1 MGVKDRY
8 QKKKEMDTT
17 KSSYGVKER
26 YDIKKQVGNVDINQE
41 YIDSFIDEA
50 NIFLKGTEKSFGD
63 VDYGSATS
71 IYNSK
76 RGEWDSIKDKGN
88 AIKLWLENNRG
99 SFDEESFK
107 DVYDNISAVLSGG
120 QGVVSSFGELKD
132 YYSSFDSELD
142 FKMNEDNINFDSLK
156 EEDILKEIESLEKK
170 YSDSNKYMGNYNNSD
185 EKKQLK
191 EELAYKKT
199 LLERVRNR
207 DIRKKYE
214 AVGLSGTDSYD
225 RAFSST
231 SGFNKDTLEEMESVL
246 LKRLSTS
253 GDARNNSIFSKKFWQ
268 QGKLLYR
275 NLTNL
280 GEYSSATPEIESKY
294 AYMTD
299 EELWNAIQSYR
310 NVNAR
315 EVWETY
321 NDPLG
326 DFFASADST
335 LYDISDDT
343 YMQMTD
349 QERQTYNYWL
359 NRGLSEGVGGQYAFE
374 YGESI
379 RDALTVAK
387 AEEVAR
393 SVETN
398 QQELIFAVAAGIE
411 NFGEGMESLF
421 NNDTDISSTQV
432 ASQIVREN
440 LDGAMGV
447 AYDISQTT
455 GNMLPSILASA
466 IASYVNPAIGG
477 YVGSTLMGA
486 SAAGNA
492 KAEMLREGYSQEEAE
507 TYGLLIGISEGALQ
521 YALGGISKLGSGGIS
536 KIASKALSQ
545 IDNAFLRFATDYA
558 IKMGREGIEEGLQE
572 IISPIIK
579 SAITGTDNSVDWGQ
593 VVYSALLGAMSAGLF
608 EGVETIG
615 SSVALKNL
623 GSQYRTG
630 QADLVQEG
638 IDTGAL
644 SKKQGDALL
653 GKIGKGKNLT
663 DTRLGNIAQSV
674 ESRKVES
681 DRKKIESA
689 VKSRLESLGEQ
700 GDVNSLSKAISRQIV
715 GDELNLRD
723 KYLLFTNDNA
733 KRVIDELNTDG
744 DKVIPSWAKQIGTK
758 YVNPEYYS
766 AEYVEQTT
774 YDSNENEV
782 KIDSI
787 TSTKDG
793 AIVVKTD
800 SGATIEVDS
809 LDLGFNDNILMNT
822 VSKLNLNPE
831 SATMFYKGFEGSNM
845 SAEAY
850 SRGFTE
856 AYTYGEYSIPQ
867 REMSEK
873 GLAMKLDAPT
883 RDIAYKLGQTDAK
896 YKVKLEQEAINKAKQ
911 ETFDKF
917 KDGKNFN
924 KKGSVYFEE
933 GVNPKELNDRQRVS
947 MSVIEAMAK
956 ITGTKIYIYKSLSTV
971 DPNGFFDERDNSL
984 HIDILAG
991 AEQNSLML
999 YTMSH
1004 ELTHFIK
1011 KWSPQK
1017 YKVLTDILMD
1027 YYAKEGVS
1035 VEELVGEQINK
1046 AKANGKTLTF
1056 DEAYEEV
1063 IADSCEKMLTD
1074 KTVLAEIS
1082 KQIKS
1087 KDMTLWQ
1094 KIKSFFASIIAK
1106 IQEVYKGLS
1115 PDSNE
1120 GKIVSK
1126 WLDETTDIQKA
1137 WAEALVDAGE
1147 SFKAIEDGVIQ
1158 YSESSESFA
1167 PSYSIRTW
1175 TESEYVQKK
1184 KEMAKLISERLGVS
1198 ISKATKYVDDINS
1211 IANII
1216 ATDRARL
1223 DYEASSFGSA
1233 FVSNVEYG
1241 GSFDFSTICKKRRL
1255 YTGTFSKIQEI
1266 LKDEAL
1272 SPDDILEI
1280 RNMLIE
1286 EKAEATCGLC
1296 YVEGS
1301 RANMGKFAKEFIR
1314 LYKRDNPNSWTPNMA
1329 DVNTPDGV
1337 ERMRI
1342 NHPEVYESYEYFWN
1356 HYGKLKDSDPAL
1368 FASQQKPKLYES
1380 RKEYKGEIL
1389 DNFKKDTTVAQKN
1402 RNGGIRMQSFS
1413 DFEIV
1418 HLIDTMQIIMDMSVV
1433 GLSGQAYTKVPEFAL
1448 AFGNTGLKINLSLIA
1463 KDVDAD
1469 GNLIFDDRE
1478 GMPHKTAFD
1487 LRNRFSKNV
1496 GTIIVVFTDEQ
1507 LMAAMADSR
1516 IDYIIPFHRS
1526 QWKKGQYNAMG
1537 LPKGTKDYTY
1547 MQNEKFIKPTYHEY
1561 RGKMVRD
1568 KAQNYMPNEIWDF
1581 NKTGK
1586 ENAELYLERCYK
1598 DNKRPKFYKLLDYD
1612 GNGRYSLK
1620 KDGSTDGYWKLLIDF
1635 KMYDN
1640 DGVASPQ
1647 MPVTPTFEMDEAK
1660 KMLDE
1665 YKGGHQSYPVSNT
1678 VVDKFV
1684 AKYKK
1689 EHKIKY
1695 SYRGQNAKLDNS
1707 QISVAM
1713 DMESKG
1719 ATSDQI
1725 RQETGWFRGLDGKWR
1740 IEIDD
1745 SKMTVKSFDPY
1756 KTNLMLNDVIE
1767 HKELF
1772 DAYPQLNDVWFG
1784 IDPTMSDDGRTTGS
1798 GIVLK
1803 KAPTTSMDKRILL
1816 HEIQH
1821 LIQYIE
1827 GFAIGS
1833 NQNMFQYD
1841 EWDSS
1846 LQEALDRR
1854 NEYASKLYAIL
1865 RRNGQSIPKEEISEN
1880 QYFNTRGR
1888 DSIIDEHYFLL
1899 SNLAEKSAK
1908 TNQIWEEYWKAT
1920 RELVLS
1926 TPYGKYMNTAGEIEA
1941 YDVQARANMS
1951 AEERKAM
1958 RPNVDIEGTHIRYSD
1973 RDSQGRE
1980 LSKEQQEFFKDSN
1993 VSLDF
1998 DDVDAWFE
2006 SLSAEEFQELI
2017 GDSLDFTP
2025 SEIKLSKQERR
2036 DAYVSRL
2043 YKEGKLDE
2051 LITKL
2056 VKSKP
2061 QMAKY
2066 FANTQ
2071 MNQKYNPLSPT
2082 KDDKYI
2088 VMFHGSPRQFNVFDT
2103 SKIGTHGTAI
2113 GSGIYFT
2120 ENLSYAESYK
2130 EDGGRVIAT
2139 LLNIEKPLSRSKL
2152 TISKPQLKTFIRKVV
2167 DPTGE
2172 DFLSNYGDVE
2182 YEGYETVL
2190 NKAVNSQF
2198 EYNKND
2204 ADLIESIYVES
2215 RMDFDEFHNGL
2226 TDLLGYD
2233 GIIAWNKAEGTQAI
2247 VFKSNQA
2254 KDIFN
2259 FNPTESSDIRYQTRG
2274 ISNRTLLAT
2283 ALESVTKN
2291 EDELKRLSEY
2301 RSKVETLDADTKRLA
2316 EVRAEIKELSF
2327 GKGARDTER
2336 LKRLKNEATKLEN
2349 RISIMDKQLLR
2360 LETTTS
2366 LKNLLER
2373 EKAKAFNKGREEAR
2387 ETGRNALLR
2396 ARESRDIKDIRTKLQ
2411 REVLSTIKWLTHPSK
2426 DDVKCPDVLKVPYA
2440 EVLQALDFS
2449 SKRSIKG
2456 GDLTLNDL
2464 RFANALNELASVI
2477 EKVNTSQDSLKKD
2490 KDGNDE
2496 YNTSESMID
2505 AGYLDLPSE
2514 FVEILRTTAKEIS
2527 KIAKDSRLGAIN
2539 LMTSTEIKDIYQM
2552 IKTLNHSIKNMAKL
2566 YSNLRFSNVVE
2577 LGNSTI
2583 ESLTE
2588 MGKIKRE
2595 HFTVDFVRWDNAL
2608 PYYAFKK
2615 FGEAGESIF
2624 TELMDAQDKLAFL
2637 SQEIFNFKKRTW
2649 TNKEAREWSK
2659 NKLSIDLPSGQ
2670 TIELTVTQAMGIY
2683 CLSRREQAMEH
2694 MIGGGIRVVGEEK
2707 ATSKEADV
2715 HYNLTSFDIA
2725 EIVNALDERQKTV
2738 AQEIQKFMSTYCAA
2752 WGNEISMKRFL
2763 TRDFTEEFYYP
2774 IESNQQNLETKDPK
2788 AQQSDLF
2795 RLLNIS
2801 ATKSLTKN
2809 ANNEI
2814 MIRDI
2819 FDVFVGHASDMAKLN
2834 AYGMA
2839 LLDYMKWINY
2849 QNKVMTGDTQFD
2861 ISSVK
2866 RAMEDAYGSKAFK
2879 YVINLIKDV
2888 NGRYTDSADI
2898 PILMKWTRRGK
2909 AAAVG
2914 ANLRVV
2920 MLQFTSYGRA
2930 SMVLSN
2936 KSLALG
2942 LTKVP
2947 QISKA
2952 KKYCGIALWKSFGFY
2967 DTNIA
2972 RSIEEQVKGA
2982 KNVYDKI
2989 MEISMKG
2996 AEWADAV
3003 TWGALWNACEYEVA
3017 KTTKNEIGS
3026 EEFNKEVG
3034 LKLREVVYSTQVVDS
3049 ILTRSQLMRSK
3060 SGLTQLATAF
3070 MSEPTLTTNIL
3081 SNAVFDFVKNKRI
3094 SGSVKVAW
3102 QKSWK
3107 HLSKAIANYCVL
3119 QIVISLVESL
3129 ADAWRDGDDEK
3140 FKDKFL
3146 EAFKENVILNLVPF
3160 NKIPLVSDVVD
3171 AILSLFGIGYFSTD
3185 RMDTTWL
3192 SQTYNAIQTWTEIIT
3207 EKNGGKETSKTV
3219 YNGIYQ
3225 TIRALSS
3232 ITGIPMSGAMRELVA
3247 LWNNTG
3253 GNYDPTLKLQT
3264 YENSNEELGNLLY
3277 DAIVNGNS
3285 RKEESISAE
3294 FESQEQLESALK
3306 KALRTKDARILEAAL
3321 ALYEG
3326 DYETY
3331 AEIYEDIVNEGNFD
3345 EEIIKSAITSE
3356 KNRIAKEQKKET
3368 ETEDN
3373 EETEEEEKQVSKYSA
3388 NDVNVAFENGDGD
3401 LALEMIKD
3409 LIDTKIANGIDEKSA
3424 KASIKS
3430 TMTSYWKPLYVQ
3442 AYKSKNNAE
3451 MERIRRILLKS
3462 NLYGRAN
3469 DVIKTVN
3476 SWLLQK

>member
-8 QKKKEMDTT
+8 QKKKEKDTA
-17 KSSYGVKER
+17 KLSYGVKER
-26 YDIKKQVGNVDINQE
+26 YDIKKQVGDVDINQE

-88 AIKLWLENNRG
+88 AIKLWLEDNRG

-107 DVYDNISAVLSGG
+107 AVYDNISSVLSGG
-120 QGVVSSFGELKD
+120 QGVVSSFGEIKD

-156 EEDILKEIESLEKK
+156 EEDILKEIEALEKK

-253 GDARNNSIFSKKFWQ
+253 GDARDSSIFSKKFWQ

-310 NVNAR
+310 NVNAK

-447 AYDISQTT
+447 AYDFSQTT

-466 IASYVNPAIGG
+466 IASTVNPAIGG

-558 IKMGREGIEEGLQE
+558 IKMGSEGIEEGLQE

-630 QADLVQEG
+630 QAELVQEG
-638 IDTGAL
+638 IETGAL

-653 GKIGKGKNLT
+653 NKIGKGKSLT
-663 DTRLGNIAQSV
+663 DTRLGNIAQGV

-700 GDVNSLSKAISRQIV
+700 GDVNSLSKAISRQVV
-715 GDELNLRD
+715 GEELNLRD
-723 KYLLFTNDNA
+723 KYLLHTNDNA

-766 AEYVEQTT
+766 ADYVEQTT
-774 YDSNENEV
+774 YDSNENEI

-793 AIVVKTD
+793 DIVVKTD

-809 LDLGFNDNILMNT
+809 LELGFNDNILMNT

-850 SRGFTE
+850 ARGFTE

-873 GLAMKLDAPT
+873 GLAMMLDAPT

-896 YKVKLEQEAINKAKQ
+896 YRVKLEQEAINKAK
-911 ETFDKF
+911 E
-917 KDGKNFN
+917 GKKFN

-1027 YYAKEGVS
+1027 YYSKEGIS

-1082 KQIKS
+1082 KQIKAQ
-1087 KDMTLWQ
+1087 DMTLWQ

-1147 SFKAIEDGVIQ
+1147 SYKAVEDGVIQ
-1158 YSESSESFA
+1158 YSEASESFA

-1516 IDYIIPFHRS
+1516 IDFIIPFHRS

-1561 RGKMVRD
+1561 RGRMVRD
-1568 KAQNYMPNEIWDF
+1568 KAHNYMPNEIWDF

-1586 ENAELYLERCYK
+1586 ENAEAYLEMCYK

-1640 DGVASPQ
+1640 NGVGSPQ
-1647 MPVTPTFEMDEAK
+1647 IPVTPTFEMDEAK

-1678 VVDKFV
+1678 VVNKFV

-1689 EHKIKY
+1689 EHKVKY
-1695 SYRGQNAKLDNS
+1695 S
-1707 QISVAM
+1707 
-1713 DMESKG
+1713 
-1719 ATSDQI
+1719 T
-1725 RQETGWFRGLDGKWR
+1725 
-1740 IEIDD
+1740 
-1745 SKMTVKSFDPY
+1745 
-1756 KTNLMLNDVIE
+1756 
-1767 HKELF
+1767 
-1772 DAYPQLNDVWFG
+1772 
-1784 IDPTMSDDGRTTGS
+1784 
-1798 GIVLK
+1798 
-1803 KAPTTSMDKRILL
+1803 
-1816 HEIQH
+1816 
-1821 LIQYIE
+1821 
-1827 GFAIGS
+1827 
-1833 NQNMFQYD
+1833 
-1841 EWDSS
+1841 
-1846 LQEALDRR
+1846 
-1854 NEYASKLYAIL
+1854 
-1865 RRNGQSIPKEEISEN
+1865 
-1880 QYFNTRGR
+1880 
-1888 DSIIDEHYFLL
+1888 
-1899 SNLAEKSAK
+1899 
-1908 TNQIWEEYWKAT
+1908 
-1920 RELVLS
+1920 
-1926 TPYGKYMNTAGEIEA
+1926 
-1941 YDVQARANMS
+1941 
-1951 AEERKAM
+1951 
-1958 RPNVDIEGTHIRYSD
+1958 

-1980 LSKEQQEFFKDSN
+1980 LSKEQQEFFKDSKVRDENGNLLVCYHGTDTDFNTFDANFISTDNKLGYGFYFMAGKKLQFSYDYIKSTYLNITNPITDTSKNLSKEVLNEFCDRLGIEFEYDSTDFDLDVYQRLCYDYTGSIKKFLEYAISILKVDGVISKERNVAVAFSSNQIKLTTNKNPTKSEDVRYSTRN

-2006 SLSAEEFQELI
+2006 TLSAEEFQELI
-2017 GDSLDFTP
+2017 GESLNFTP

-2066 FANTQ
+2066 FAKTQ

-2301 RSKVETLDADTKRLA
+2301 KSKVETLDAETERLR
-2316 EVRAEIKELSF
+2316 EVKAEIKELSF

-2336 LKRLKNEATKLEN
+2336 LKKLKNEAKRLEN

-2373 EKAKAFNKGREEAR
+2373 EKAKSFKKGREEAR

-2449 SKRSIKG
+2449 SKRSLKG
-2456 GDLTLNDL
+2456 GDPTKNDL
-2464 RFANALNELASVI
+2464 RFANALYELASVI

-2514 FVEILRTTAKEIS
+2514 FVEILKTTATEIS

-2583 ESLTE
+2583 ESLNE

-2595 HFTVDFVRWDNAL
+2595 RFTVDFVRWDNAL

-2637 SQEIFNFKKRTW
+2637 SKEIFDFKKRTW
-2649 TNKEAREWSK
+2649 TDKEAREWSK
-2659 NKLSIDLPSGQ
+2659 NKLSIELPSGQ

-2738 AQEIQKFMSTYCAA
+2738 AQEIQKFMSKDCAK

-2888 NGRYTDSADI
+2888 NGRYSDSADI

-3094 SGSVKVAW
+3094 SGSVKIAW

-3247 LWNNTG
+3247 LWNYTG
-3253 GNYDPTLKLQT
+3253 GSYDPTLKLQT

-3356 KNRIAKEQKKET
+3356 KNRIAKEQEKET

-3388 NDVNVAFENGDGD
+3388 SDVNVAFENGDGD

-3451 MERIRRILLKS
+3451 MLRIRKILLKS

-3469 DVIKTVN
+3469 DVVKTVN